1 MVYGSKC
8 QYAGRLAVAMEVHG
22 MAGSCFMMSFLR
34 CITYDRLEGLG
45 YMKHFFTIYG

>member
-22 MAGSCFMMSFLR
+22 MAVSCFMMSLMQL
-34 CITYDRLEGLG
+34 TLVA
-45 YMKHFFTIYG
+45 